1 MKVDT
6 SLATVFNEKCGWEND
21 YNIRS
26 SVKAIRVLYFTNLIT
41 PLHLLYVRRILL
53 IPSSDKTN

>member
-26 SVKAIRVLYFTNLIT
+26 SVKAIRVFYKSHHPIT
-41 PLHLLYVRRILL
+41 SFVREANFID
-53 IPSSDKTN
+53 S